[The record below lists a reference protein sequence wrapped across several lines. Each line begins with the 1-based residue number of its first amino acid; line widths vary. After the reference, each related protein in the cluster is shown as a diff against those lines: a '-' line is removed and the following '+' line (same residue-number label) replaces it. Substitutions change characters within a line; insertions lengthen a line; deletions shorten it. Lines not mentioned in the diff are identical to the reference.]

1 MEKNQLHR
9 KESKFSMNQKNHYNI
24 EYLPYKELLKL
35 HNSFGALSRDDT
47 RYKFSLKVALELQ
60 NRKNVYELRKLRYSL
75 QQRNAEELVEATIKQ
90 HILHFVEN
98 DRLNTNLSKVFLFWT
113 DPENY
118 NKNFKELQEVVN
130 KKKQVKELEC
140 I

>member
-1 MEKNQLHR
+1 
-9 KESKFSMNQKNHYNI
+9 MNQKNHYNI